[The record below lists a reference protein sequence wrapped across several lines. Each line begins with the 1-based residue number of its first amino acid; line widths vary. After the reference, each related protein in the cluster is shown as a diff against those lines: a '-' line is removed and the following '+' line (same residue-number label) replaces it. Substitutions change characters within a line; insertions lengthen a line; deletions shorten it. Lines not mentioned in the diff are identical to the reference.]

1 MMNSQQQQQQQQQ
14 QTPQPTRSTPLH
26 QSPFT
31 RPSTTPMLPTPSSSR
46 SSTLTQEQL
55 RQLKLDFEQQLMER
69 EQQCQD
75 CGSGI
80 QKNVL
85 TRQISQLRD
94 KLGELEQQIQLQQ
107 QDRQDDGLPPATVD
121 KIRHLE
127 RDLATYRGQQRKD
140 KLLPQRGLDILPSP
154 STSTLMPNAVPSSLL
169 PLPPPPSGSTP
180 TKRRSKI
187 PNNDRRNTDIE
198 FATEIGQGLLIEVRK
213 MQAILQ
219 EKEEQLRAL
228 EIQKA
233 DLERSAEAMAK
244 QLRQREENEEKLKEE
259 TWNLELTKQEL
270 TLSVTEL
277 QQHLHKAT
285 SEQTKL
291 AKQTNDLRSDIEQLR
306 DREEKLTALLETSK
320 QRHEQDMTSL
330 RRHCAGLQREA
341 QQHTKHIDTLTS
353 ELAIAKAQSR
363 LGKHQSAAP
372 GSNNTAGQLSSDDSD
387 PSDPSVM
394 QDSVHPQYRSGG
406 SSSNS
411 PPSSPKQQPVA
422 GGGRAVQAMEVETLK
437 TSLAHAH
444 RMVSNLR
451 SHLHKEKT
459 EKFEFKKLLAES
471 QETIEQLQND
481 PQLWVDA
488 PRSSSHQGGS
498 SGGVLDDP
506 KKRKVKQH
514 RRATRKLHRGGGAGG
529 AGNSNGMGGGTS
541 TPPLSSSRSGSKR
554 QGGDGDNDSLDDD
567 DDDDDDAYSY
577 SSVSD
582 DNDDVHEGTNTPPPA
597 GFTSLSLELSQ
608 SNAKLNNTSME
619 MGVMTDDILIIHDRH
634 HYEQQL
640 AKLHQLEQWHQ
651 ASLDKAKQWTMV
663 TQQPCMDQAP
673 VVLSETPTQTND
685 ATSPLDAAALQS
697 SAPAS
702 VHQECQCDLI
712 EPRDEAAEAL
722 AIAKAKQEATEEAE
736 AKSAKAA
743 NEAKAAAAIAL
754 SAAVAAATAKA
765 HAESTKAEAEATEA
779 AVIAAKTEAE
789 ANAAKAIEAAVA
801 EATAKTVAEAH
812 AESSKAAD
820 EANSK
825 AAANLAAAVEA
836 AKVEAEIKASA
847 AIEAAVA
854 EATAKTMA
862 EAHAE
867 STKAA
872 DEANSKAAAN
882 LAAAVE
888 AAKVEAETKAS
899 AATEAAVAEATA
911 KAKEE
916 ALAKSTKAAE
926 ESDVKAAAILTAA
939 VEAAR
944 SEAENKASAALT
956 AAVEAARSEAE
967 TQTSAAIEAA
977 VAEAT
982 AKAKAEAHAES
993 TKAAE
998 ESDVKAA
1005 ANLAAA
1011 VEAAKVEAETKAS
1024 AAIEAVVA
1032 EATAK
1037 AKAEAHAESA
1047 KAAEE
1052 SDVKAAATLAAAV
1065 EAAKVEAETKASAA
1079 IEAAVAEATAKA
1091 KAEAH
1096 AESTKAAEESDVKAA
1111 ATLAAAVEAAKVEA
1125 EAKATIAIEAAV
1137 AEATTMADAAS
1148 TKALDEANAKAATA
1162 LAAAVEAAKNES
1174 DVKAAAAVATAVA
1187 AAVAQTKN
1195 DADAQSIHAVADAEA
1210 KATLAMNE
1218 AVDVATKQIEA
1229 KAAAS
1234 LAAAVAEAT
1243 AKAKQ
1248 EAADDAKST
1257 TEAAVAAA
1265 RSDVEAKSAA
1275 ALSTAVLAAIAKT
1288 KEELAIEQA
1297 NVATVD
1303 QGTQCDDIPT
1313 NDGVEAATQV
1323 DPISAMDASVQHE
1336 YTMVDSAAQHDY
1348 IPVDASVQ
1356 HEYTTIDSAVQHEYT
1371 TMDSAVQHEYSAV
1384 DQHTQHDTVIPTSDS
1399 ATQHEPVT
1407 TTKDVSTQYENTTVE
1422 SAEAPMT
1429 VDVGGVGTDMA
1440 IQVDTPVGELSDCGL
1455 RGERVTMAHS
1465 TKDAYTRQENGS
1477 TGISSDN
1484 SNAWLG
1490 SLNDSGPNTLDR
1502 SLNLASTQS
1511 QKESD
1516 ATVSKAVVDAN
1527 TVQHDQHT
1535 INNTTS
1541 LLATV
1546 DKSRNDSD
1554 DRNKA
1559 LPARPTQRPP
1569 SSLLDKATRNGSG
1582 IMAAST
1588 ATTDYLDDS
1597 SSSSGLKRQVSLS
1610 VSSMATESNQATY
1623 HPSNTVN
1630 HGASSS
1636 ASSAGMTAPSIT
1648 SSIHDEHSTMVRAL
1662 PKTADPT
1669 ISSITQT
1676 MIGDWLVKYTR
1687 KPMGQGFSERRHE
1700 RYFWIHPY
1708 TRTLYWCTRA
1718 PGADGGELKAKS
1730 AFVEN
1735 VMVGRPDSDSP
1746 EGSGVP
1752 CLLIQTATRQ
1762 LKIKAPTK
1770 ERHDL
1775 WFESLTY
1782 LLTRTG
1788 QSTFEPTPSILPQR
1802 SISASI
1808 LRKPSIQRINDVYHR
1823 TVSTSSHSQDNQQ
1836 LQQQHHHHHHHHDHD
1851 DDDDD
1856 DEALENV
1863 RLCCGGKHDVGRLV
1877 KDHNHRPAYHQRK
1890 Q

>member
-1 MMNSQQQQQQQQQ
+1 MMNSQQQQQQQQQQ
-14 QTPQPTRSTPLH
+14 QTPQPTQSTPLH

-55 RQLKLDFEQQLMER
+55 LQLKLDFEQQLIER

-75 CGSGI
+75 CESGI

-107 QDRQDDGLPPATVD
+107 QEKQDDALPPATVD

-372 GSNNTAGQLSSDDSD
+372 GANNTTGQLSSDDSD
-387 PSDPSVM
+387 PSDPSM
-394 QDSVHPQYRSGG
+394 IQDSAHPQYRSCG

-498 SGGVLDDP
+498 GSGVPDDP

-514 RRATRKLHRGGGAGG
+514 RRATRKLHRGGGAG
-529 AGNSNGMGGGTS
+529 AGSSNGVGGGTS

-567 DDDDDDAYSY
+567 DDIIDDDDDDAYSY

-582 DNDDVHEGTNTPPPA
+582 DNDDAHEGTNTPPPA

-640 AKLHQLEQWHQ
+640 AKLDQLEQWHQ

-673 VVLSETPTQTND
+673 VALYETPTQTND
-685 ATSPLDAAALQS
+685 VALQTS
-697 SAPAS
+697 EPAS

-722 AIAKAKQEATEEAE
+722 AISKAKQEATSEAE
-736 AKSAKAA
+736 TKSAKAA
-743 NEAKAAAAIAL
+743 NEAKATAAIAL
-754 SAAVAAATAKA
+754 SAPVAAAIAKA

-779 AVIAAKTEAE
+779 AVKAARTEAE
-789 ANAAKAIEAAVA
+789 ANAAIAIE
-801 EATAKTVAEAH
+801 T
-812 AESSKAAD
+812 
-820 EANSK
+820 
-825 AAANLAAAVEA
+825 
-836 AKVEAEIKASA
+836 
-847 AIEAAVA
+847 AVA

-872 DEANSKAAAN
+872 DEANTRAAAN

-888 AAKVEAETKAS
+888 EARTEAQIKSAATLAAAVEAARNEAEVEAAAAVEAARTEAETKAS
-899 AATEAAVAEATA
+899 AA
-911 KAKEE
+911 
-916 ALAKSTKAAE
+916 
-926 ESDVKAAAILTAA
+926 
-939 VEAAR
+939 
-944 SEAENKASAALT
+944 
-956 AAVEAARSEAE
+956 
-967 TQTSAAIEAA
+967 IEAA
-977 VAEAT
+977 VIEAT

-993 TKAAE
+993 NDANTI
-998 ESDVKAA
+998 AA
-1005 ANLAAA
+1005 ATLTEA
-1011 VEAAKVEAETKAS
+1011 VEAARTEAETNAAATLTAALEAARTEAETKAS
-1024 AAIEAVVA
+1024 AAIA
-1032 EATAK
+1032 
-1037 AKAEAHAESA
+1037 
-1047 KAAEE
+1047 
-1052 SDVKAAATLAAAV
+1052 
-1065 EAAKVEAETKASAA
+1065 
-1079 IEAAVAEATAKA
+1079 AAVAEATAKA
-1091 KAEAH
+1091 KDEAR
-1096 AESTKAAEESDVKAA
+1096 AESTKAAEESDIKAA
-1111 ATLAAAVEAAKVEA
+1111 TTLAAAVEAAKSEA
-1125 EAKATIAIEAAV
+1125 EAKAAVAIETAV
-1137 AEATTMADAAS
+1137 AQATAKADAAS
-1148 TKALDEANAKAATA
+1148 TKAVDEANAKAATT
-1162 LAAAVEAAKNES
+1162 LAAAVEAAKNEA
-1174 DVKAAAAVATAVA
+1174 DVKAAAAVA
-1187 AAVAQTKN
+1187 AAVSQAKN
-1195 DADAQSIHAVADAEA
+1195 DADAQSTHAVAEAEA

-1218 AVDVATKQIEA
+1218 AVEAATKQIEA
-1229 KAAAS
+1229 NSAAVLAAATAKAADDAKS
-1234 LAAAVAEAT
+1234 TLEAAVAEAT
-1243 AKAKQ
+1243 AKAKK
-1248 EAADDAKST
+1248 EAADEAKST

-1275 ALSTAVLAAIAKT
+1275 ALSAAVLAAIAKT
-1288 KEELAIEQA
+1288 KEESSIEQA
-1297 NVATVD
+1297 SVATVD
-1303 QGTQCDDIPT
+1303 QGTQYDNIPT
-1313 NDGVEAATQV
+1313 SDGVEAATQV
-1323 DPISAMDASVQHE
+1323 DTVSSMDVSVQHE
-1336 YTMVDSAAQHDY
+1336 YTMIDSAAQHEY
-1348 IPVDASVQ
+1348 TPVDASVQ
-1356 HEYTTIDSAVQHEYT
+1356 HEYTTIDTAVQHEYT
-1371 TMDSAVQHEYSAV
+1371 TMDTAVQHEYSTV
-1384 DQHTQHDTVIPTSDS
+1384 DQHTQHEFIP
-1399 ATQHEPVT
+1399 
-1407 TTKDVSTQYENTTVE
+1407 TTKDVSTQHENTNVE
-1422 SAEAPMT
+1422 SADIPMT
-1429 VDVGGVGTDMA
+1429 VDVGSDPISGVAGNDMA
-1440 IQVDTPVGELSDCGL
+1440 IQVDTPTGELSDRGL
-1455 RGERVTMAHS
+1455 HEEWATVSHS
-1465 TKDAYTRQENGS
+1465 TKDAHTRQENGS
-1477 TGISSDN
+1477 TDNTTGTSSNDN
-1484 SNAWLG
+1484 NAWLG
-1490 SLNDSGPNTLDR
+1490 SLNGDGPNTLDR
-1502 SLNLASTQS
+1502 SLNLASTHS
-1511 QKESD
+1511 QEEAD
-1516 ATVSKAVVDAN
+1516 VTVSNAVGDAN
-1527 TVQHDQHT
+1527 AVQQEQHA

-1546 DKSRNDSD
+1546 DKRRNDGD

-1569 SSLLDKATRNGSG
+1569 STLLDKATRNGSG
-1582 IMAAST
+1582 IMIAST
-1588 ATTDYLDDS
+1588 TTTDYLDDG

-1648 SSIHDEHSTMVRAL
+1648 SSIHDEHSTVVRAL

-1676 MIGDWLVKYTR
+1676 MIGDWLIKYTR

-1735 VMVGRPDSDSP
+1735 VMVGRPDIDSP

-1775 WFESLTY
+1775 WFESLAY

-1788 QSTFEPTPSILPQR
+1788 QSTFEPTPSLLPQR

-1808 LRKPSIQRINDVYHR
+1808 LRKPSIQRINDVFHR
-1823 TVSTSSHSQDNQQ
+1823 TVSTSSHPQENQQ
-1836 LQQQHHHHHHHHDHD
+1836 QQQQHHHHHHHHDHGD
-1851 DDDDD
+1851 YDDD